1 VAKVNLNNPIV
12 SVLDVGSTKVCCLIA
27 KKDELGELNII
38 GVGHR
43 NSFGIR
49 NGQVID
55 LLALEDCVRESVSAA
70 EKMANHRIFSVFVNA
85 SSGNPRSS
93 RLEAEMVLS
102 KNPVSS
108 IDVRNVLDNIGGR
121 IKKSDF
127 ELIHCIPTGYS
138 IDGSNGIVD
147 PRGMHGERLGVNVHL
162 ITASLAQSRN
172 FSKVIEK
179 CHLDIKDKVFSGYA
193 SALACLVDDEKEL
206 GATLIDMGGG
216 TTTISVFHEG
226 FVDFVDTIPLGGMH
240 VTNDIAKGLSTPLQK
255 AERLK
260 TVYGSVNVSSSDDRE
275 LLRVPLI
282 GEEDDIEPSEIPRS
296 MLIRIIEPR
305 LVETL
310 EYVRNSLEISGSNKK
325 SGRRVVI
332 TGGASQLDGIKD
344 LAELILDKQ
353 VRLSR
358 PRNIKG
364 LPESVSGPA
373 FSTSVGLLQY
383 AVKEKFLKPRIP
395 EMNINSTENNFGRI
409 SEWLK
414 KHF

>member
-1 VAKVNLNNPIV
+1 MQIELIYCDKFLHKLKGITLGFIFTGVVAKIQ
-12 SVLDVGSTKVCCLIA
+12 CY
-27 KKDELGELNII
+27 
-38 GVGHR
+38 
-43 NSFGIR
+43 
-49 NGQVID
+49 
-55 LLALEDCVRESVSAA
+55 
-70 EKMANHRIFSVFVNA
+70 
-85 SSGNPRSS
+85 PRY
-93 RLEAEMVLS
+93 LCFL
-102 KNPVSS
+102 
-108 IDVRNVLDNIGGR
+108 
-121 IKKSDF
+121 
-127 ELIHCIPTGYS
+127 
-138 IDGSNGIVD
+138 
-147 PRGMHGERLGVNVHL
+147 
-162 ITASLAQSRN
+162 
-172 FSKVIEK
+172 
-179 CHLDIKDKVFSGYA
+179 
-193 SALACLVDDEKEL
+193 
-206 GATLIDMGGG
+206 
-216 TTTISVFHEG
+216 FH
-226 FVDFVDTIPLGGMH
+226 FY
-240 VTNDIAKGLSTPLQK
+240 VTNDIAKGLSTPLLK

-282 GEEDDIEPSEIPRS
+282 GEEEDIEPSEIPRS

-332 TGGASQLDGIKD
+332 TGGASQLDGIRD

-383 AVKEKFLKPRIP
+383 AVKEKFLKPKIP
-395 EMNINSTENNFGRI
+395 EVNISSKENNFSRI

-414 KHF
+414 KNF